1 MWQIA
6 AYSCADDV
14 FPLVVAELPQPLIK
28 TACFIVRSVAQFVG
42 RRKRPANRDRGATS
56 TAREG
61 PPVTPDPALDPDPV
75 LGPLAALVP
84 DVALDPENAVLD
96 P

>member
-1 MWQIA
+1 MHNSLGGGNDPQIGTEVLRA
-6 AYSCADDV
+6 L
-14 FPLVVAELPQPLIK
+14 LVK
-28 TACFIVRSVAQFVG
+28 
-42 RRKRPANRDRGATS
+42 D
-56 TAREG
+56 